1 MIANILSFSSIAD
14 KYRIVID
21 MAKEKDILT
30 EIEDRKW
37 VNFEKNNLGL
47 YAHDMRKGFSA
58 YSDNNTKYT
67 LTPYSLL

>member
-1 MIANILSFSSIAD
+1 
-14 KYRIVID
+14 

-47 YAHDMRKGFSA
+47 HVRDMRKGFSI
-58 YSDNNTKYT
+58 YNNNDTKNT

>member
-1 MIANILSFSSIAD
+1 M
-14 KYRIVID
+14 
-21 MAKEKDILT
+21 
-30 EIEDRKW
+30 EINDRKW